1 MISDINSQKLLRKT
15 KDRFIT
21 VNLTSSIL
29 NLDENRALEQLI
41 QMEATGYLEK
51 IFDGVW
57 HHSLRGKV
65 LANKHINKY
74 FRIETQKLQ
83 LNNLLKR
90 IQIIN
95 SSLEYP
101 YAVERMIITSEF
113 PITKKAD
120 GIFIAYSLNS
130 KRFSSEM
137 YNLASETLR
146 NRHHGNF
153 GTIVEFYSFPQAAVK
168 IFLKS
173 KSPVLK
179 LRQYDTKEIQKIDG
193 HILFQLMPVDT
204 SGKVRK
210 VEKD

>member
-21 VNLTSSIL
+21 VSLASSIL
-29 NLDENRALEQLI
+29 DLDKNKALERLT

-57 HHSLRGKV
+57 YHSLRGKV
-65 LANKHINKY
+65 LANKHIKKY
-74 FRIETQKLQ
+74 FRVETQKLQ

-90 IQIIN
+90 IEIIN

-101 YAVERMIITSEF
+101 HAVERMIVTSEF
-113 PITKKAD
+113 PITKKAN
-120 GIFIAYSLNS
+120 GIFIAYSLSS

-137 YNLASETLR
+137 YDQASEALR

-153 GTIVEFYSFPQAAVK
+153 GTIAEFYSFPQLAVE

-179 LRQYDTKEIQKIDG
+179 LREYDTREIQKIDG
-193 HILFQLMPVDT
+193 HILFQLLSMDA
-204 SGKVRK
+204 SGKA
-210 VEKD
+210 EKG